1 MTQQASPS
9 GVKILE
15 RALDRNLDGEFDR
28 MTSIM
33 LDLLMVPETR
43 KTAQEM
49 IQALFSQSRKKN
61 CEEKVEIP
69 YPSSTLALI
78 AEMNFPAQHSDILW
92 QAIPKSKKLSFIIQ
106 VLGNALLNNSVEW
119 MEKSMSKIDELRK
132 TEPWHFSDKNIGR
145 ACLGV
150 VDELRSFYAQDAI
163 SIQELTPSWTPCL
176 TWTLERILKAPP
188 DEIFQDLN
196 IGTLEWVSSIIPDC
210 VVQTHPQTYSN
221 ILALDNGQCPGLLK
235 IVTKSRLEGLMDV
248 AKGEQNTNPTTPQM

>member
-28 MTSIM
+28 MTSII

-49 IQALFSQSRKKN
+49 IQALFSKSRRKN

-78 AEMNFPAQHSDILW
+78 AEMNFPAQYSDILW
-92 QAIPKSKKLSFIIQ
+92 QAIPKPKKLSFIIQ
-106 VLGNALLNNSVEW
+106 VLGNSLLNNSVEW
-119 MEKSMSKIDELRK
+119 MGKSMAKVDELSK
-132 TEPWHFSDKNIGR
+132 TEPWYFSDKNIGR

-150 VDELRSFYAQDAI
+150 VDELRSFYSGDEI
-163 SIQELTPSWTPCL
+163 SIRELTPSRTPCL

-188 DEIFQDLN
+188 DDIFQDFN
-196 IGTLEWVSSIIPDC
+196 IGALEWVSSIIPDC
-210 VVQTHPQTYSN
+210 AVQTHPHTYSK
-221 ILALDNGQCPGLLK
+221 ILALDNGQCPGLKK
-235 IVTKSRLEGLMDV
+235 IVTKSRREGLMDV
-248 AKGEQNTNPTTPQM
+248 TRGKQDTNPTIPQM